1 MSTLLHV
8 LGYGVPWWLW
18 ALAALAAAALAF
30 RLGGARAAALAGA
43 LAAIVVAHR
52 RGAQGGYSHAL
63 EQGEKD
69 AQHALDAARAAR
81 DAAVRRDGDA
91 GRLRDDDGFRRD

>member
-1 MSTLLHV
+1 MSTLAHFF
-8 LGYGVPWWLW
+8 GYGVPWWLW
-18 ALAALAAAALAF
+18 GLAGLAGAALAF
-30 RLGGARAAALAGA
+30 RFGGARGAALAGA
-43 LAAIVVAHR
+43 VAALVVAHR

-69 AQHALDAARAAR
+69 AQHAIEAARAAR
-81 DAAVRRDGDA
+81 DAAARRDGDA